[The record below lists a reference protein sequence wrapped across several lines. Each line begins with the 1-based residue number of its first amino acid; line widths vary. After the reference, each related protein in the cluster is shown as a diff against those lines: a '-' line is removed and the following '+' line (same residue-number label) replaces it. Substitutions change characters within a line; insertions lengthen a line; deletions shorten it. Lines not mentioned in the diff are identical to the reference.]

1 MKTKSLF
8 IAALVVFS
16 AAVSALGKEDPSNV
30 GLAVINVK
38 GTEVYK
44 IVYKG
49 ETTGKVKVNIY
60 NATGAVVF
68 TETLSKVDGFIL
80 PLNFNGLQFGEYTVE
95 LIDAAGKK
103 LEKVSYLP
111 KGKSIKNIHVAK
123 VGNEEGKY
131 IVAVSN
137 DGAEVIDVKIY
148 DNANNLIYNQT
159 ETINGDFAKIYSIKN
174 LTVGFTL
181 EVTDKTG
188 YTKTVKL

>member
-60 NATGAVVF
+60 NTDGNVVF

-95 LIDAAGKK
+95 LIDATGKK
-103 LEKVSYLP
+103 LEKVSYAP
-111 KGKSIKNIHVAK
+111 KSKSTKNIHVSK
-123 VGNEEGKY
+123 VSGEEGKY
-131 IVAVSN
+131 IVAVAN
-137 DGAEVIDVKIY
+137 EGAEVIGVKIY
-148 DNANNLIYNQT
+148 DNANNLIYDKS
-159 ETINGDFAKIYSIKN
+159 EEINGDFAKIYAIKN
-174 LTVGFTL
+174 LTVGYTI